1 MSRERRLKKWL
12 RLAYGVLSL
21 RMSSVLLSGPKM
33 KLFRATLGP
42 TLSKTF
48 QFYLLNSTYCCG
60 KGVLCGLGIRV
71 FK

>member
-48 QFYLLNSTYCCG
+48 QFYLLYLLLRKRGALRAGNPS
-60 KGVLCGLGIRV
+60 I
-71 FK
+71 